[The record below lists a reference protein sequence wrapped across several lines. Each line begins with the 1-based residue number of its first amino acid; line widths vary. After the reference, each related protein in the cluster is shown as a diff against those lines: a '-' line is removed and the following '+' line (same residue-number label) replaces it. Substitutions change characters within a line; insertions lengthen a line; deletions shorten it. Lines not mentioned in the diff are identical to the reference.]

1 MVRAM
6 AAPPVTGT
14 LNRLPLYS
22 KAIHLP
28 SGERA
33 GCCSQRGWVWASAAA
48 IMNSNSVKDANSF
61 LIITVILNG
70 MGVIGAQAAAFFKN
84 REKTVANKGK
94 SDGWGTDSINCAYA

>member
-1 MVRAM
+1 MVKARAGT
-6 AAPPVTGT
+6 PVNGT
-14 LNRLPLYS
+14 LNKLPLYS
-22 KAIHLP
+22 KTVQLP

-94 SDGWGTDSINCAYA
+94 SVGWGTESINGAYA